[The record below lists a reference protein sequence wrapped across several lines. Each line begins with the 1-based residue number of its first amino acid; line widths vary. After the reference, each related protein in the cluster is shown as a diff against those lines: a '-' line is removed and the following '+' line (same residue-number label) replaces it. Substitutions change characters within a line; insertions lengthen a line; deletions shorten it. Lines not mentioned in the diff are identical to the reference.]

1 MTVRDALRMIHP
13 SRNVVIT
20 DLEELP
26 VEEGLAGG
34 LLDESQ
40 FLDSPAVYTENDFP
54 YVIMAGIAV

>member
-26 VEEGLAGG
+26 VEEGIAGG
-34 LLDESQ
+34 LLDESKY
-40 FLDSPAVYTENDFP
+40 LDSPAVYTENDFP
-54 YVIMAGIAV
+54 YVIMAGVAL